1 MKVIVCVDDM
11 GGMMFNKR
19 RQSRDREVVRD
30 ILSFTEG
37 KKLWMDT
44 YSSPLFGG
52 FESRV
57 SVDDDF
63 PEHMGDDEI
72 CFVENRHLAPYLERI
87 DTVIVYKWNRR
98 YPADFYLDL
107 QPDEW
112 EKTEVRDFEGNSHEK
127 ITKEIY
133 IKGEV

>member
-11 GGMMFNKR
+11 GGMLFNRR
-19 RQSRDREVVRD
+19 RQSRDKEVIRD

-37 KKLWMDT
+37 KKLWMDR
-44 YSSPLFGG
+44 YSSPLFDGA
-52 FESRV
+52 ERSI

-63 PEHMGDDEI
+63 PAKMGDDDI
-72 CFVENRHLAPYLERI
+72 CFVEDRHLSPYLERI

-107 QPDEW
+107 QPDGW
-112 EKTEVRDFEGNSHEK
+112 KKTEVRDFEGNSHEK